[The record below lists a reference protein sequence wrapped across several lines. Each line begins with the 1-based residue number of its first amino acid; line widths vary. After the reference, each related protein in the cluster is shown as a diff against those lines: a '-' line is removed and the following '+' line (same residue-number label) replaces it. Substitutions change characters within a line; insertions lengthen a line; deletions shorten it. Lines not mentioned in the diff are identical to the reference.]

1 MEPTVWISVAGL
13 ASTVAASA
21 IGFYFSQKSQR
32 SPLRQELYKKQ
43 VEYLT
48 EFVVQATRLQM
59 LAASYKV
66 GSHTFEEGSEVEQ
79 AWETLAEG
87 LRDITQR
94 AGVVMPAAAYS
105 TMTAYRAAQ
114 NDFEDALIAK
124 KELQGPLQAL
134 AGALGHVF
142 MVGREVLGADNLS
155 AESIRL
161 HSTKGYETMNR
172 MGAKALGKVY
182 AALWQRGKVPL
193 DEASQVT
200 PSK

>member
-1 MEPTVWISVAGL
+1 MESTVWISLAGL
-13 ASTVAASA
+13 AATLTASG
-21 IGFYFSQKSQR
+21 IGFYFSQKTQR

-59 LAASYKV
+59 FAASYSA
-66 GSHTFEEGSEVEQ
+66 GHITFEEGSEAEG
-79 AWETLAEG
+79 AWEVLAEQ

-94 AGVVMPAAAYS
+94 AGLVLPAAAYS
-105 TMTAYRAAQ
+105 TLTAYRAAQ

-124 KELQGPLQAL
+124 KDLHQPLQML
-134 AGALGHVF
+134 AGALGQVF

-161 HSTKGYETMNR
+161 HSAKGYEQMNHI
-172 MGAKALGKVY
+172 GSKSLAKVFE
-182 AALWQRGKVPL
+182 ALWHRGKSTI
-193 DEASQVT
+193 E
-200 PSK
+200 

>member
-1 MEPTVWISVAGL
+1 METTVWVSVAGL
-13 ASTVAASA
+13 AATVAASA

-43 VEYLT
+43 VEYIT
-48 EFVVQATRLQM
+48 EFVVQATKLQM
-59 LAASYKV
+59 MAAAYKT
-66 GSHTFEEGSEVEQ
+66 GSLTFEEGSHAEQ
-79 AWETLAEG
+79 AWEVLAEE

-94 AGVVMPAAAYS
+94 SGVVLPAAAYS

-124 KELQGPLQAL
+124 QDLQAPL
-134 AGALGHVF
+134 RALIGALAHVF

-161 HSTKGYETMNR
+161 HSAKGYENMNR
-172 MGAKALGKVY
+172 IGANALGKVH
-182 AALWQRGKVPL
+182 AALWQRGKVA
-193 DEASQVT
+193 DE
-200 PSK
+200 

>member
-1 MEPTVWISVAGL
+1 MDTTVWVSIAGL
-13 ASTVAASA
+13 ASTVTVSA

-59 LAASYKV
+59 LAASYKA
-66 GSHTFEEGSEVEQ
+66 GSLTFEPGSQAEQ
-79 AWETLAEG
+79 AWEVLAEE

-94 AGVVMPAAAYS
+94 AGVVLPAAAYS

-124 KELQGPLQAL
+124 QELQAPLRAL
-134 AGALGHVF
+134 TGALGHVF

-161 HSTKGYETMNR
+161 HSARGYENMNR
-172 MGAKALGKVY
+172 IGAKALGKVH
-182 AALWQRGKVPL
+182 AALWQRGKVP
-193 DEASQVT
+193 DD
-200 PSK
+200 